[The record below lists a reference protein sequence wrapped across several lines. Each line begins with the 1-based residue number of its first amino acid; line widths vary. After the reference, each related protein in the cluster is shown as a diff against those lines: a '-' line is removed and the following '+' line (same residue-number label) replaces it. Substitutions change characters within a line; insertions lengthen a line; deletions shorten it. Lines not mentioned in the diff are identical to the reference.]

1 MKDWLIWRRFISVND
16 KNNKLFNHLAR
27 VTAAANFSHPV
38 KLAAVVFGGHLSA
51 RATLSGPLKVR
62 IVLNCYLYTF

>member
-16 KNNKLFNHLAR
+16 KNNKFFNHLAR

-38 KLAAVVFGGHLSA
+38 KLAAVVFVVYLSV
-51 RATLSGPLKVR
+51 RAPLSGSLKVR
-62 IVLNCYLYTF
+62 IVLNCYLLTF